1 MLILVYHILLK
12 KEKFEMKLKMEE
24 LIQAVKE
31 ELLCYEDMQQTAQQW
46 EKEFRLWV
54 KKKKKKQ
61 PFFMTIEDEDEIFEI
76 ADSYKEAVE
85 EKKVE
90 QYWKE
95 FS

>member
-54 KKKKKKQ
+54 KQKKEKTA
-61 PFFMTIEDEDEIFEI
+61 FFYDH
-76 ADSYKEAVE
+76 
-85 EKKVE
+85 
-90 QYWKE
+90 
-95 FS
+95 